1 MASVMGPYLK
11 ITVLIWAD
19 VLAAYAL
26 WVMQTYLTNVWKM
39 SITNAAAIVNVFTGV
54 STLLPLALTFLMDTF
69 FGNFWMLLFSS
80 LSYCVGMGFLAMST
94 PPVLSAATGTCN
106 NYDPACIGDTQTV
119 LFYISLVLIAFGM
132 AGHISSLGPFIM
144 DQVPPE
150 AGGNV
155 EAPPNEAP
163 YVCLAIFAMVLVP
176 IIAVFALPYIKPWSI
191 RFGIPAI
198 CTLVSTLIFLSGLH
212 SYIYVEPRGS
222 SLTHIFQ
229 VYVASTLK
237 IHHHRPRDAAQLYE
251 RDDHDDDLVPH
262 TNRFRCLD
270 KAAIILPN
278 QTQEEQ
284 ERNKWKLCRVTE
296 VEETKI
302 TIPKVEARRINVITK
317 HGLLD
322 KPDETIPMSI
332 FWLLPQFLL
341 LGAMDGLARKG
352 VEGFFH
358 DQVPKS
364 MRAYMVLFTE
374 AVFGAGIIASV
385 LSVYISNKV
394 SKRGGRQGWF
404 QYTLNRSRLDNYYW
418 TLAALSAINLVF
430 FAVVASCY
438 SYKDGEIEDDE
449 DDLSEDEETSAPYDD
464 SASCCCC

>member
-302 TIPKVEARRINVITK
+302 TIR
-317 HGLLD
+317 
-322 KPDETIPMSI
+322 
-332 FWLLPQFLL
+332 
-341 LGAMDGLARKG
+341 
-352 VEGFFH
+352 
-358 DQVPKS
+358 
-364 MRAYMVLFTE
+364 
-374 AVFGAGIIASV
+374 IIASV